1 MESALVLGGICFLA
15 IITLIIIGVPIGL
28 ALGLA
33 AVTAFYLLKGN
44 ADAAPFVA
52 FDFANNFILTAI
64 PLFILM
70 GEVLVRCGLSDML
83 YRGTS
88 KWLAWAPGGLF
99 HVNIGSCA
107 MFAAIS
113 GSSPATAATIGT
125 VAVPALGKRG
135 YDARLTVGSLAA
147 GGTLGILIP
156 PSINLIVYGAI
167 TGASVARLF
176 AGGMLPGIMLS
187 SMFMIYIAVRVIK
200 NPALAPR
207 ESFTFRALPSSF
219 FDLWPIIVIMGL
231 VLGGIFSGIFTP
243 TEAAAIGATSA
254 IMIAL
259 CRGKLTWRI
268 LIDALDGTVTV
279 TSMVLVIVVGAS
291 IVASLLAFLGLPRQL
306 ATFVLEA
313 NLPNWAI
320 LALIYL
326 LYIFLG
332 CFMDG
337 LSAMLMTLPAI
348 IPLIGLLGF
357 EVIWFGVIL
366 VILTEIGLLT
376 PPVGANIFVIKAI
389 SGKSLQDVFI
399 GSAPFFLIMM
409 LALTIVTIFPEI
421 ITWLPTVMMD

>member
-1 MESALVLGGICFLA
+1 MESVLLLGGICFLV
-15 IITLIIIGVPIGL
+15 IVTLIILGLPIGI

-33 AVTAFYLLKGN
+33 GVTGFYLLKGN
-44 ADAAPFVA
+44 ADAVPYVA

-70 GEVLVRCGLSDML
+70 GEVLLRCGLSDML

-99 HVNIGSCA
+99 HANIGSCA

-125 VAVPALGKRG
+125 VAIPALESRG
-135 YDARLTVGSLAA
+135 YDGRLTVGSLAA

-176 AGGMLPGIMLS
+176 AGGILPGIMMS
-187 SMFMIYIAVRVIK
+187 SLFMAYIVIRVIK
-200 NPALAPR
+200 NRALAPK
-207 ESFTFRALPSSF
+207 ESFSFKALPSSF
-219 FDLWPIIVIMGL
+219 LDLWPIIVIMGL
-231 VLGGIFSGIFTP
+231 VLGGIFSGVFTP
-243 TEAAAIGATSA
+243 TEAAAMGAASA
-254 IMIAL
+254 IVIAIIQ
-259 CRGKLTWRI
+259 RRLTGRI
-268 LIDALDGTVTV
+268 LLEALEGTVTI
-279 TSMVLVIVVGAS
+279 TSMILIIVVGAS
-291 IVASLLAFLGLPRQL
+291 IVASFLAFLGLPREL

-320 LALIYL
+320 LAMIYL

-348 IPLIGLLGF
+348 LPLIRLLGL
-357 EVIWFGVIL
+357 EVIWFGVVL

-376 PPVGANIFVIKAI
+376 PPVGANVFVIKAI
-389 SGKSLQDVFI
+389 SGKSLQDVFM

-409 LALTIVTIFPEI
+409 LGLLIVTVFPDLI
-421 ITWLPTVMMD
+421 LWLPTIMMN